1 MPETNTKR
9 KPGRPR
15 STAARQKILKATID
29 LLESGGVTAVT
40 MEAIAKQ
47 AKVGKPTIYR
57 YWQNAHEVMMT
68 ALMEAQPELPAR
80 DGNGSTLSK
89 LTQHLKATIAIFAT
103 PRGRN
108 AAMLIAAADSQT
120 EVSKAFRHHV
130 ILKSRSDGKALLEE
144 AVSKGELPE
153 TLNVEAAAD
162 ALYGPVFFRL
172 LLGHKTL
179 APTFADELITLV
191 LPKR

>member
-1 MPETNTKR
+1 MPEVNTKR

-15 STAARQKILKATID
+15 SAAARQNILSATIV
-29 LLESGGVTAVT
+29 LLERGGVSAVT
-40 MEAIAKQ
+40 MEAIAKE

-68 ALMEAQPELPAR
+68 ALMEAQPELPSR
-80 DGNGSTLSK
+80 EGSGSTLSR
-89 LTQHLKATIAIFAT
+89 LNQHLKATIAIFAT

-130 ILKSRSDGKALLEE
+130 ILKSRSDGKALLED
-144 AVSKGELPE
+144 AISKGELPDSFDAE
-153 TLNVEAAAD
+153 TAAD

-172 LLGHKTL
+172 LLGHKPL
-179 APTFADELITLV
+179 APTFADDLMAMV
-191 LPKR
+191 LPTS

>member
-1 MPETNTKR
+1 MPEGTTKR

-15 STAARQKILKATID
+15 SAAARDNILSAAIA
-29 LLESGGVTAVT
+29 LLERGGVAAVT

-68 ALMEAQPELPAR
+68 ALMEAQPELPPR
-80 DGNGSTLSK
+80 DGQGTILSQ
-89 LTQHLKATIAIFAT
+89 LNQHLRATIAIFAT

-130 ILKSRSDGKALLEE
+130 VLKSRADGKALLDQ
-144 AVSKGELPE
+144 AKSVGELPE
-153 TLNVEAAAD
+153 TFDTETAAD

-172 LLGHKTL
+172 LLGHKPL
-179 APTFADELITLV
+179 APRFADDLMTTV
-191 LPKR
+191 LPAQ